1 VRRGNVAGAARRHH
15 HQAEEIA
22 RTGHGCPRA
31 SSSDEAGRRFERGQ
45 FALFAA
51 KKAAFFGTTISGV
64 DESCFRRCSRTR
76 SPRGRP
82 TRATRG
88 GGLAVAGGHD
98 GAFTA
103 LG

>member
-1 VRRGNVAGAARRHH
+1 VRRGYVAGAARRHH
-15 HQAEEIA
+15 CQAEKIA

-31 SSSDEAGRRFERGQ
+31 SSSVEAGRRFERGQ
-45 FALFAA
+45 FALFA

-88 GGLAVAGGHD
+88 GGLAVAGGHN